1 MRWVLAFKCGNCS
14 IQSNLNLDL
23 MNQVSNSAEHL
34 GGQVKSITAQAFAAK
49 YSSKV
54 EVYRFLSTDC
64 GIYLPHKDNCTIWFL
79 RSLAMGTRTRIKC
92 TDLKVLNVP

>member
-1 MRWVLAFKCGNCS
+1 
-14 IQSNLNLDL
+14 
-23 MNQVSNSAEHL
+23 MNNAPDSAVNAHR
-34 GGQVKSITAQAFAAK
+34 QPTSITAQAFAAK

-92 TDLKVLNVP
+92 TDVRC